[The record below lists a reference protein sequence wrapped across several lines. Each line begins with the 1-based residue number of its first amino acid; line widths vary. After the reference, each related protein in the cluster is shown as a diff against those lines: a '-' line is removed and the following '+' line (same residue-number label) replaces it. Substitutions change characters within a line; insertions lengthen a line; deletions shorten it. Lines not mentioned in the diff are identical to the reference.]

1 MKETGH
7 ENKARLRTLLTLVL
21 VSAWTPLMP
30 QSGTCSDSD
39 KTAATKEASSRG
51 ESLEQKR
58 PQSQKV
64 PGMKIYID
72 PKTGNFSDPSSQQLP
87 TEAQKSLDASRES
100 SPPELRQ
107 APSPRPGGGVMIDLR
122 GRFHSPLTATRKPD
136 GKLSIEH
143 RSPAVPSDK
152 Q

>member
-7 ENKARLRTLLTLVL
+7 ENKARLRTLLTLLL

-30 QSGTCSDSD
+30 QTGTCSDSD
-39 KTAATKEASSRG
+39 ETAVTKQASSGG

-58 PQSQKV
+58 PKSQKV

-72 PKTGNFSDPSSQQLP
+72 PRTGNFSDPPAQELPTASQQ
-87 TEAQKSLDASRES
+87 SLDASKES
-100 SPPELRQ
+100 SPELRQ
-107 APSPRPGGGVMIDLR
+107 TLSPRPGGGVMIDLR
-122 GRFHSPLTATRKPD
+122 GRFHGPLTATRKPD
-136 GKLSIEH
+136 GKVSIEH